1 MKTYTDNS
9 DIFFMFIGCL
19 GFLIVL
25 LAIVSLKDDIRNVKT
40 ETDELRLL
48 FNQKFLQEM
57 LVTEPVIRDLT
68 YRKIKSSKPVQKFEF

>member
-1 MKTYTDNS
+1 MKTNTDKS
-9 DIFFMFIGCL
+9 DIFFMFIYCL
-19 GFLIVL
+19 GFLIML

-57 LVTEPVIRDLT
+57 VVNKPEPRG
-68 YRKIKSSKPVQKFEF
+68 YNYNNFFRFEF